1 MSDPARLIL
10 ASTSPRRLDLLRQ
23 IGLRPD
29 DILDPAIDETPKPA
43 ELPRVLAQRLAL
55 AKAQA
60 VSAKLEPQALDISFI
75 IAADTVVACGRR
87 ILPKAETEAQARICL
102 QLLSGRRHQV
112 HCAFAVLAPG
122 GRQIL
127 RNVVSRV
134 TFKRLSRGEM
144 DAYITSGEWQ
154 GKAGGYAIQGRAA
167 ALIRHIEGSYSAIV
181 GLPLNEVAQ
190 ALDGLGY
197 RPCL

>member
-1 MSDPARLIL
+1 
-10 ASTSPRRLDLLRQ
+10 LRQ
-23 IGLRPD
+23 IGLNPD
-29 DILDPAIDETPKPA
+29 AIIDPAIDETPKA
-43 ELPRVLAQRLAL
+43 RELPRQLAQRLAL

-60 VSAKLEPQALDISFI
+60 AAAKPEAQALGTSFI
-75 IAADTVVACGRR
+75 LAADTVVACGRR
-87 ILPKAETEAQARICL
+87 VLPKAESEAQARSCL

-112 HCAFAVLAPG
+112 HSAFALLAPQG
-122 GRQIL
+122 PRIL

-134 TFKRLSRGEM
+134 TFKRLSQAEI
-144 DAYITSGEWQ
+144 DAYIAGGEWQ

-181 GLPLNEVAQ
+181 GLPLNEVNQ

-197 RPCL
+197 RPCR

>member
-1 MSDPARLIL
+1 MSDQPAARLIL

-23 IGLRPD
+23 IGLNPD
-29 DILDPAIDETPKPA
+29 AIIDPAIDETPKAA
-43 ELPRVLAQRLAL
+43 ELPRILAQRLAL
-55 AKAQA
+55 EKAQA
-60 VSAKLEPQALDISFI
+60 VAIKAEAGSSFI
-75 IAADTVVACGRR
+75 LAADTVVACGRR
-87 ILPKAETEAQARICL
+87 VLPKAETEAQARACL

-112 HCAFAVLAPG
+112 HSAFALLGPQG
-122 GRQIL
+122 GRIL

-134 TFKRLSRGEM
+134 TFKRLSRAEM
-144 DAYITSGEWQ
+144 DAYVACGEWQ

-197 RPCL
+197 RSCL